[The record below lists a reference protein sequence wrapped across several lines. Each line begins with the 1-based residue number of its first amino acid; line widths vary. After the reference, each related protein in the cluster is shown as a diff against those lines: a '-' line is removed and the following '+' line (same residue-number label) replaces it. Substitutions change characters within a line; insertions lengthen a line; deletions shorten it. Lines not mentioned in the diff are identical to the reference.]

1 MSLAIYPGSFDPL
14 TNGHYDLI
22 ERAAKLFDHVIV
34 AVSINSN
41 KQPMFTIEERVA
53 MIQAVVAP
61 LNNVSVETCGGLLVD
76 YVASKPGAV
85 IIKGLRALS
94 DFEMEFQM
102 ALMNKKLNDEVET
115 LFMMTKTDFAYV
127 SSSIIKEVS
136 RYGGPIEDLVPA
148 VVAQAIRDKRE
159 CVK

>member
-1 MSLAIYPGSFDPL
+1 MSIAIYPGSFDPL
-14 TNGHYDLI
+14 TNGHLDLI
-22 ERAAKLFDHVIV
+22 ERAARLFDEVVV

-41 KQPMFTIEERVA
+41 KTPMFTVEERL
-53 MIQAVVAP
+53 AVIGEVVKP
-61 LNNVSVETCGGLLVD
+61 LQNVRVETCGGLLVD
-76 YVASKPGAV
+76 YVATKPGAV
-85 IIKGLRALS
+85 IVKGLRALS

-136 RYGGPIEDLVPA
+136 RFGGPIEDLVPPA
-148 VVAQAIRDKRE
+148 VARAIRDKRE
-159 CVK
+159 RV